1 MLDWDNEHKITPGI
15 PCYPLTSAGIFKSFS
30 WPPSVA
36 AGLKRDIRNKGKKV
50 KPPQIPPPTSNFAVC
65 LPL

>member
-1 MLDWDNEHKITPGI
+1 MLNWNNEYKIAPQI
-15 PCYPLTSAGIFKSFS
+15 PCYPLTSVGIFKSFS

-50 KPPQIPPPTSNFAVC
+50 KTLQIPPPTSNLAAC